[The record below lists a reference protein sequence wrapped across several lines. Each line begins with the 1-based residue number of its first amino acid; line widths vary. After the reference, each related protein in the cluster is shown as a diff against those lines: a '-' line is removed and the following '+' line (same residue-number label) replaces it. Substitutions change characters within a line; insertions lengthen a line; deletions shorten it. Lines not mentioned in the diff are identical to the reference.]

1 MNTDAAVAAL
11 ATQSVCTTEG
21 AVLTESRECVR
32 ESHERAHVAR
42 RAFTLIELLVVIAVI
57 AILAGLLL
65 PALSKAKE
73 KGRQANC
80 ISNMKQIGLAFVL
93 YVGDYRDIFPGPAAR
108 QPTLPVLEDW
118 IYWNWDD
125 PRITANSP
133 RANPADGA
141 IAPFI
146 GKFVTNLFRCPS
158 DKDIKK
164 RDVPSTDLVGNYLYS
179 YSVNS
184 WYEGGSSFEPG
195 RDGMG
200 GINHGITSLYP
211 GDPGFGPDVHF
222 KSTTVRNPSAKL
234 MLVEEHHFR
243 GLPDDGR
250 WTPTTARLIGLAHPP
265 PFSSLPSYISN
276 RHAGK
281 GTVTLADGHVETVKP
296 SFGNLPEHF
305 DTLY

>member
-1 MNTDAAVAAL
+1 MKIAADFFSFGSSPVSRRLTL
-11 ATQSVCTTEG
+11 AGVGKRLQRG
-21 AVLTESRECVR
+21 ANFAPAV
-32 ESHERAHVAR
+32 R
-42 RAFTLIELLVVIAVI
+42 RAFTLIELLVVIANI

-73 KGRQANC
+73 KGRHANC
-80 ISNMKQIGLAFVL
+80 ISNLKQIGLAFAL

-133 RANPADGA
+133 RANPVDGA
-141 IAPFI
+141 IAPFV
-146 GKFVTNLFRCPS
+146 GRFVTNLFRCPS
-158 DKDIKK
+158 DRDIKQ
-164 RDVPSTDLVGNYLYS
+164 RTESSSGQLVGNYLYS
-179 YSVNS
+179 YTVNS
-184 WYEGGSSFEPG
+184 WYEGSGLTLTG
-195 RDGMG
+195 V
-200 GINHGITSLYP
+200 NHGIASLYP
-211 GDPGFGPDVHF
+211 GDPGFGDDLHF
-222 KSTTVRNPSAKL
+222 KSTTVKSPSAKL
-234 MLVEEHHFR
+234 MLVEEHANR

-265 PFSSLPSYISN
+265 PFTSLPSYISN
-276 RHAGK
+276 RHSRK

-296 SFGNLPEHF
+296 SFGNMPEHF